1 MKTTFKA
8 ALLAGAVFSASAN
21 AAIVYDVAYG
31 AGDAA
36 AAEAAFIGDM
46 MSSTTETFDGAVVA
60 TGATVLGA
68 VDDGTD
74 QGSWLMASESFSS
87 SIGTFTLT
95 TPEANPGSGDVEPTL
110 LMLEDDSTGEFGR
123 DAGFFGPNNKW
134 LDSNDA
140 DEVKWDILGPG
151 SYDSLGFYLSD
162 PNDQGASL
170 ELVFDDGASQTI
182 VLDSPLSN
190 GNLMY
195 ISIFS
200 DSAITGATL
209 IFDNGTGENDGWG
222 IDNVTIGKVPE
233 PASIA
238 LLGLGLLG
246 LGAARRKAK

>member
-31 AGDAA
+31 AGDAV
-36 AAEAAFIGDM
+36 AAEAAFLGDM
-46 MSSTTETFDGAVVA
+46 MSSNTETFDGGVA
-60 TGATVLGA
+60 AAGGTVLGYTN
-68 VDDGTD
+68 DGTD
-74 QGSWLMASESFSS
+74 QGSWLMASESF
-87 SIGTFTLT
+87 GTSVGAFTLT
-95 TPEANPGSGDVEPTL
+95 TPEAPGPDDVEPTL
-110 LMLEDDSTGEFGR
+110 LMLEDSTTGEFGR
-123 DAGFFGPNNKW
+123 DAGFFGPDNKW

-140 DEVKWDILGPG
+140 DVVKWDILGPG
-151 SYDSLGFYLSD
+151 YYDSLGFYLSD

-170 ELVFDDGASQTI
+170 ELIFDDGASQTI
-182 VLDSPLSN
+182 SLDSPLSN

-200 DSAITGATL
+200 DSTITGATL
-209 IFDNGTGENDGWG
+209 IFDNGVGQNDGWG

-246 LGAARRKAK
+246 LGAARRKIK

>member
-31 AGDAA
+31 ATDAT
-36 AAEAAFIGDM
+36 AAETAFLGDM
-46 MSSTTETFDGAVVA
+46 MSANTETFDGAIAA
-60 TGATVLGA
+60 TGATSLGYTN
-68 VDDGTD
+68 DGTD
-74 QGSWLMASESFSS
+74 QGSWLMASESFGTGV
-87 SIGTFTLT
+87 GTFTLT
-95 TPEANPGSGDVEPTL
+95 TPEAPGADDVEPTL
-110 LMLEDDSTGEFGR
+110 LMLENDATGEFGR
-123 DAGFFGPNNKW
+123 DMGFFGPDNKW

-140 DEVKWDILGPG
+140 DEVTWDIVGPG
-151 SYDSLGFYLSD
+151 HYDSLGFYLSD

-170 ELVFDDGASQTI
+170 QLVFDDGAQETI
-182 VLDSPLSN
+182 SLESPLSN
-190 GNLMY
+190 GSLMY

-209 IFDNGTGENDGWG
+209 IFDNGIGENDGWG

-246 LGAARRKAK
+246 LGAARRKVK